1 LKKLQNKKGFTLLEV
16 LMVLFL
22 ITLIIGLSAAVFSN
36 ALPSQKLEASAREIM
51 ATFRHARSS
60 AISEGKWQTVIINME
75 ARNFGIEGGRTRNIP
90 DSVSLKIV
98 DNINGEITEGAYRF
112 VFSPVGVAE
121 GGTVV
126 LSTGKRVVSVD
137 IDPVL
142 GAVRS
147 KVQ

>member
-1 LKKLQNKKGFTLLEV
+1 MQNRKGFTLLEV

-22 ITLIIGLSAAVFSN
+22 ITLIIGISAAFFSN
-36 ALPSQKLEASAREIM
+36 SLPSQKLEASAREIM

-60 AISEGKWQTVIINME
+60 AISEGKWQTVIINIDG
-75 ARNFGIEGGRTRNIP
+75 RNFGIEGGRTRVIP
-90 DSVSLKIV
+90 ESVSVKVI
-98 DNINGEITEGAYRF
+98 DNVNGEITEGGYRF

-126 LSTGKRVVSVD
+126 LSTGNKIITVD

-147 KVQ
+147 KI

>member
-1 LKKLQNKKGFTLLEV
+1 MQNRKGFTLLEV

-22 ITLIIGLSAAVFSN
+22 ITLIIGISAAFFSN
-36 ALPSQKLEASAREIM
+36 SLPSQKLEASAREIM

-60 AISEGKWQTVIINME
+60 AISEGKWQTVIINIDG
-75 ARNFGIEGGRTRNIP
+75 RNFGIEGGRTRVIP
-90 DSVSLKIV
+90 ESVSVKVI
-98 DNINGEITEGAYRF
+98 DNVNGEITEGGYRF

-121 GGTVV
+121 GGTIV
-126 LSTGKRVVSVD
+126 LSTGNKIITVD

-147 KVQ
+147 KI